1 MKSVNLYSA
10 EQARELDRIAIEEHD
25 MPGGILM
32 ERAGRRA
39 FQRISKSFP
48 DRLNIVV
55 LCGSGNNGGDGYVVA
70 ECARNAGASVRVL
83 FSEKPNT
90 DTALS
95 MYDKYRAQGGIAER
109 FDGSLPVDANLI
121 VDAML
126 GTGINRSPSGI
137 VADMIRAA
145 NGGGCPI
152 VALDVPSGLDSDTG
166 FAHAPCI
173 EASLTVTFIARK
185 VGCYTADGR
194 DCCGRVICESLDVP
208 EEVFSTMEPTADTIP
223 PFAPVP
229 RKRNTHKRD
238 YGDLA
243 ILGGSRGMLGAVL
256 LAGRAALRA
265 GCGLVT
271 VASIRTHAD
280 ILAIH
285 CPELMSADIDK
296 GKRMRLL
303 FERCN
308 ALVIGPGFGGGVR
321 ALGSFYDMKKFNGP
335 VVVDADALRI
345 LSKPLHRDRRDNWVL
360 TPHPGEAA
368 KLLDCTS
375 SDIQRNRIEAAVE
388 IAKTYGGI
396 CVLKGSGTVV
406 TSSAGSVR
414 ICDRGNPGMATAGMG
429 DVLSGIIGAL
439 LAGGHAP
446 QMAAETGVWLHSASA
461 DLAVE
466 TLCSASLVA
475 SDVIDT
481 LPEVM
486 RGIHSPI

>member
-1 MKSVNLYSA
+1 MQSVNLYSA
-10 EQARELDRIAIEEHD
+10 GQTRELDRIAIEEHGMSGD
-25 MPGGILM
+25 TLM
-32 ERAGRRA
+32 ERAGSRA
-39 FQRISKSFP
+39 FRRISESFP

-70 ECARNAGASVRVL
+70 ECARSAGATVRVL

-109 FDGSLPVDANLI
+109 FDGSLPADANLI

-166 FAHAPCI
+166 FAHVPCI
-173 EASLTVTFIARK
+173 EALLTVTFIARK

-194 DCCGRVICESLDVP
+194 DCCGRVVYESLDIP
-208 EEVFSTMEPTADTIP
+208 EDVFSTMEPTAGTIP
-223 PFAPVP
+223 PFAPMP

-243 ILGGSRGMLGAVL
+243 ILGGSNGMLGAVL

-271 VASIRTHAD
+271 VASIRAHVD
-280 ILAIH
+280 VLAIH
-285 CPELMSADIDK
+285 CPELMSVDIDSW
-296 GKRMRLL
+296 KRMKALL
-303 FERCN
+303 KRCN
-308 ALVIGPGFGGGVR
+308 VLVVGPGLGGGAR
-321 ALGSFYDMKKFNGP
+321 ALQSFYDIRKFNGP
-335 VVVDADALRI
+335 AVVDAGALRI
-345 LSKPLHRDRRDNWVL
+345 LSSPPHRSRQDNWVL

-368 KLLDCTS
+368 ELLDCTS
-375 SDIQRNRIEAAVE
+375 SEIQRNRIEAAVE
-388 IAKTYGGI
+388 IAKVYGGI

-406 TSSAGSVR
+406 ASSAGPVR
-414 ICDRGNPGMATAGMG
+414 ICDRGNPGMAAAGMG

-439 LAGGHAP
+439 LAGGHEP

-466 TLCSASLVA
+466 TLCPDSLVA

-481 LPEVM
+481 LPKVM
-486 RGIHSPI
+486 HGTLCPN